1 MGNHENGNGN
11 GVPFRLTLRELP
23 LPVRLVLSLFLMA
36 VALGYFSA
44 LVQLHFQNASPGEP
58 LPTADDV
65 VEIFS
70 GVEHFW
76 SGKPPAAEPLKPVS
90 KLEKLIMAPETLP
103 FNGSGSMAKAF
114 FNKDLKKLTDKDPE
128 AGAKMRQDREGER
141 LALQAWINTPP
152 EQRQEAYEKDALP
165 MPEEL
170 AGRSITQKF
179 VEGRNVKVRSILE
192 ARCYSCHET
201 EGQQGKV
208 ALDTYESLDKYM
220 ELPKATKLA
229 DGTMVAKS
237 SRQMSLEHLTQ
248 TTHLHL
254 LTFCVLW
261 MLTGLIFAFSSY
273 PTWVRCILAPV
284 VLLAQVAD
292 VSCWWLARL
301 DGVGPYFALAIIGTG
316 AVVGVGLLLQIAL
329 SLFNMYRLP
338 GRLVLS
344 VLLGAAI
351 AGCVA
356 LEPIIDSRLASE
368 KAPPPSAPTAPTK

>member
-1 MGNHENGNGN
+1 
-11 GVPFRLTLRELP
+11 
-23 LPVRLVLSLFLMA
+23 
-36 VALGYFSA
+36 
-44 LVQLHFQNASPGEP
+44 VQLHFQNASPGEP

-70 GVEHFW
+70 GIEHFW
-76 SGKPPAAEPLKPVS
+76 SGKPATADSPEPVS
-90 KLEKLIMAPETLP
+90 KLEKLIMAPESLP

-141 LALQAWINTPP
+141 LALRAWIHTTP
-152 EQRQEAYEKDALP
+152 EQRQEAYEKDALL
-165 MPEEL
+165 MPEEV
-170 AGRSITQKF
+170 AGRPITQKF
-179 VEGRNVKVRSILE
+179 IEGQNVKVRSILE

-208 ALDTYESLDKYM
+208 AINNYESLDKFM
-220 ELPKATKLA
+220 ALPKPTTRA
-229 DGTMVAKS
+229 DGTTVAKS

-261 MLTGLIFAFSSY
+261 TLTGLIFAFSSY

-301 DGVGPYFALAIIGTG
+301 DGVGPYFALTIIGTG
-316 AVVGVGLLLQIAL
+316 AVVGLGLFLQIVL

-338 GRLVLS
+338 GRLVLL
-344 VLLGAAI
+344 VLLGGAV
-351 AGCVA
+351 AGLVA
-356 LEPIIDSRLASE
+356 LEPIIDGRLASE
-368 KAPPPSAPTAPTK
+368 KAPATSAPAAPTSNNP